1 MLFGADLIK
10 KLEEEME
17 TTKKVMANRAER
29 INEGMTDEDDCFVS
43 MRCDERA
50 LYLCQDKINLIK
62 EGGTS
67 WFTEYAT
74 LDGKLIDA
82 HWCNTRYG
90 SKLKAVM
97 PDGQVVWT
105 NAITPNGLAK
115 RGIKMVYCRRP
126 AWFKFS
132 SNGSGM
138 YGVYTG
144 QYILFP
150 SSVNYAT
157 GEDASVDPLEIKE
170 IE

>member
-10 KLEEEME
+10 KLEDEME
-17 TTKKVMANRAER
+17 TTKKVMANRTER
-29 INEGMTDEDDCFVS
+29 INEGLTDEDDCFVS

-50 LYLCQDKINLIK
+50 LHLCQDKINLIK

-82 HWCNTRYG
+82 HWCKTRYG
-90 SKLKAVM
+90 TKLRAEM

-105 NAITPNGLAK
+105 NAITQKGLSK
-115 RGIKMVYCRRP
+115 RGIKMVHCRRP

-150 SSVNYAT
+150 SYVNYAT
-157 GEDASVDPLEIKE
+157 GEEAGVEPLEVKE